1 VFEDGGDSVMGRK
14 AKPCLHCSIL
24 SEIGHQLETGV
35 IDGQQ
40 ALDDLVLVVA
50 DILATVPP
58 DRARGVMAGIIK
70 TLSAAEARARERMKG
85 RSTLQ
90 GKQG

>member
-1 VFEDGGDSVMGRK
+1 MGRS
-14 AKPCLHCSIL
+14 AKRCLHCSIL
-24 SEIGHQLETGV
+24 SEIGRQLETGM

-58 DRARGVMAGIIK
+58 DRARGMMVGIVK
-70 TLSAAEARARERMKG
+70 TLSVAEARARERMKG

-90 GKQG
+90 R